1 MSPRNLRQALY
12 ESGYLRSAW
21 PWRAVLYLLSSA
33 PVGLVAL
40 LGIVV
45 FALAGGVLTILVIGL
60 ALLAALGL
68 AGVPVGAIERRRLRL
83 VDNSP
88 ARSPHRAPDE
98 PGFLAWARVRY
109 QERATWY
116 ELAYTVLFAFGMWM
130 ADGLALLG
138 GLGAPLAMMAT
149 PVLLALDGGGQA
161 QVLKYWSVTSYSQAA
176 GWALGGAMLL
186 PVALYCVGTFAGLRA
201 AFARLLL
208 VGPDDALREELGEVS
223 RSRARLVHAFEA
235 ERRRIERDLH
245 DGAQQRLVALTMT
258 LGLARLDAPPGPLAD
273 QLAKAHEEAGKVLA
287 ELRELIHGIH
297 PQVLADRGLE
307 AALEDAADRSPVPVL
322 VNASGL
328 GRLPEPVEKAA
339 YFVVCEALANVAKH
353 SGAALAEV
361 GAEVRDGAL
370 FVSVV
375 DDGVGG
381 AVLRRG
387 GSDGGRGGR
396 WAGDADGGRGGGSD
410 GGGGGGRG
418 RGSGSGSG
426 SGSGG
431 DADGRP
437 GGGGPGLGG
446 SGLTGLSDRVAALNG
461 TLTLSSPP
469 GGPTILGVEIPCEPV
484 EVFG

>member
-1 MSPRNLRQALY
+1 MSTRNVRQALY
-12 ESGYLRSAW
+12 QPGYLRSAW
-21 PWRAVLYLLSSA
+21 PWRAVLYLMSSA
-33 PVGLVAL
+33 PVGLLAL
-40 LGIVV
+40 LGIIVL
-45 FALAGGVLTILVIGL
+45 ALVGGVLTILVLGL
-60 ALLAALGL
+60 VVLAALGL

-83 VDNSP
+83 VDDRP
-88 ARSPHRAPDE
+88 ARSPHRPPDE
-98 PGFLAWARVRY
+98 PGLLAWARVRY

-116 ELAYTVLFAFGMWM
+116 ELAYAVLFAFGLWM
-130 ADGLALLG
+130 ADAMALLG
-138 GLGAPLAMMAT
+138 ALGAPLSMMAT
-149 PVLLALDGGGQA
+149 PILLALDGGGQA
-161 QVLKYWSVTSYSQAA
+161 QVLKYWSVTSYNEAA
-176 GWALGGAMLL
+176 AWSLAGAMLL
-186 PVALYCVGTFAGLRA
+186 PVALYCLGTFAGLRA

-208 VGPDDALREELGEVS
+208 AGPDDPLREELGEVA

-273 QLAKAHEEAGKVLA
+273 QLAKAHDEAGKVLA

-307 AALEDAADRSPVPVL
+307 AALEDAADRSPIPVL
-322 VNASGL
+322 VHAPGL

-353 SGAALAEV
+353 SAAALAEV
-361 GAEVRDGAL
+361 GAEVREGAL

-387 GSDGGRGGR
+387 GS
-396 WAGDADGGRGGGSD
+396 GGGA
-410 GGGGGGRG
+410 GV
-418 RGSGSGSG
+418 
-426 SGSGG
+426 
-431 DADGRP
+431 DA
-437 GGGGPGLGG
+437 GG
-446 SGLTGLSDRVAALNG
+446 SGLTGLSDRVAALDG

-469 GGPTILGVEIPCEPV
+469 GGPTILGVEIPCEPI
-484 EVFG
+484 EASLIN